1 MLVLTRKTDEA
12 IVIGNDIEIIVTRV
26 DGENV
31 KLGIKA
37 PREVTIYRKE
47 VLDQIRQSNLEA
59 AVGPKKSQKAAP
71 KAPAKKAKKGISKS
85 AKNLL
90 KELG

>member
-1 MLVLTRKTDEA
+1 MLILTRKTDEA
-12 IVIGNDIEIIVTRV
+12 IVIGSDVEIIVTKV
-26 DGENV
+26 EGDSV

-59 AVGPKKSQKAAP
+59 AVGPQKPVTQQKPRGGKKKNSK
-71 KAPAKKAKKGISKS
+71 ISKS

-90 KELG
+90 KKLG

>member
-31 KLGIKA
+31 KLGIRA

-47 VLDQIRQSNLEA
+47 VLDQIRESNLEA
-59 AVGPKKSQKAAP
+59 AVGPKKGAKPVS

-90 KELG
+90 KKLG

>member
-12 IVIGNDIEIIVTRV
+12 IVIGNDIEVIITRV
-26 DGENV
+26 DGDSV

-47 VLDQIRQSNLEA
+47 VLEQIRESNLEA
-59 AVGPKKSQKAAP
+59 AVGPKKVKKEEP
-71 KAPAKKAKKGISKS
+71 KPAAKKSAKAISKS

-90 KELG
+90 KKLG

>member
-12 IVIGNDIEIIVTRV
+12 IVIGSDIEIIVTRV

-37 PREVTIYRKE
+37 PREITIYRKE
-47 VLDQIRQSNLEA
+47 VLDQIRESNLEA
-59 AVGPKKSQKAAP
+59 AVGPKKP
-71 KAPAKKAKKGISKS
+71 KKREPKPAAKKAPKPISKS

-90 KELG
+90 KKLA

>member
-47 VLDQIRQSNLEA
+47 VLDQIRESNLEA
-59 AVGPKKSQKAAP
+59 AVGAKKPKKQDAKPAA
-71 KAPAKKAKKGISKS
+71 KKPAKAISKS

-90 KELG
+90 KKLG